1 MIRMS
6 YRRSAL
12 GLCAAALLA
21 TANAIPSHAAEEVD
35 QSTNFKGDDTY
46 LVVDSSQSIAQV
58 FTAGIT
64 GSLTAVGL
72 GVTKIGDVPDLT
84 VEITE
89 TTDDIPY
96 PEPTGDPLASQGVDI
111 TDVPVN
117 KNAGKFKVDFD
128 TPTRI
133 TEGGKYAIVLTSNA
147 EMKDGP
153 IQFRWYF
160 GTPYSDGSEATNTN
174 GGGWVTSA
182 SSFTFTTYVTVNSGG
197 GSTSSPAS
205 AAPPI
210 QLVLQLP
217 DGTECGASTPLPR
230 GAWAQLPTASACTS
244 ADAPSGSTLLGWAT
258 NEDFP
263 VDIAQRQVDNGW
275 GAYETFNSD
284 GQLTGVFIPAGGYT
298 LVSNDTNLYPIF
310 SN

>member
-1 MIRMS
+1 MRL
-6 YRRSAL
+6 RRSAL
-12 GLCAAALLA
+12 GVCAVALLA

-35 QSTNFKGDDTY
+35 QSTNFSDGPE
-46 LVVDSSQSIAQV
+46 LSAVDKDQPVAQI

-64 GSLTAVGL
+64 GNLTAVGL
-72 GVTKIGDVPDLT
+72 GLIKNGAVPDLT

-89 TTDDIPY
+89 VTGDIPAAK
-96 PEPTGDPLASQGVDI
+96 PIGDPLATQSVDI

-117 KNAGKFKVDFD
+117 KSAGKFKVNFD
-128 TPTRI
+128 TPTRV
-133 TEGGKYAIVLTSNA
+133 TEDGKYAIVLTSSA
-147 EMKDGP
+147 ESTQGET
-153 IQFRWYF
+153 INFNWYW
-160 GTPYSDGSEATNTN
+160 GTAYSN
-174 GGGWVTSA
+174 GNRALNPNGAGWVSGD
-182 SSFTFTTYVTVNSGG
+182 SSLTFTTYVTVSSGDN
-197 GSTSSPAS
+197 STSSPAS

-258 NEDFP
+258 NADFP